1 MPIIVIL
8 IFIHVQLVGKFT
20 RSKGRPPKKGLPD
33 KKNVSGCSESGDA
46 CMAKS
51 TGTQT
56 NDTITTEGIN
66 FNSCGLLD
74 LTEWRLEE
82 TCFGDLL
89 RGPCGDTLLPAGLF
103 EEVTENMKQLSKR
116 KSFILSVYNASAF
129 STIFITSLL
138 SPFRVRHEKRNP
150 TIKGKDA
157 PGVQHKQKPSNL
169 RTSRVRKPS
178 PFLVQY

>member
-1 MPIIVIL
+1 VPIIVFL

-66 FNSCGLLD
+66 FNSRGLLD
-74 LTEWRLEE
+74 LTEWRIEE
-82 TCFGDLL
+82 TCFRDLV
-89 RGPCGDTLLPAGLF
+89 RGPCGDTLLPAGLV

-129 STIFITSLL
+129 STIFMTPFVIT
-138 SPFRVRHEKRNP
+138 FQGA
-150 TIKGKDA
+150 T
-157 PGVQHKQKPSNL
+157 
-169 RTSRVRKPS
+169 
-178 PFLVQY
+178 